1 MDFREVGSDN
11 TSISIDSLAGSDK
24 QDGYISGFVKQ
35 ERSGISEEID
45 LSSFKLPKLLPQ
57 RDTLL
62 KSEDLTSV
70 VERSS
75 QNASSSAFHLTSA
88 YHRST
93 GHNYGNFNN
102 TNRNGVFGETRGPFS
117 LAQWQEVELQALI
130 YRYIISGVRVP
141 PELLHPIRKGLN
153 SAGFSSFSRGLLK
166 TKTSKAIAWEFDNN
180 IQEWLL
186 MFTSLVLEGL
196 SSIFE
201 QLDYPLMGM
210 VMAITGFFVCI
221 VEIVLKA
228 RTERVTVEWKSSFP
242 WFYSHYPNYKLFGS
256 TILYFGLVAAIWQC
270 FHSSL
275 GYYYACKKMENPIRM
290 TITMFLF
297 CICLII
303 SRIMKK
309 YSNVPPSWTEDSC
322 T

>member
-93 GHNYGNFNN
+93 DKATIFGLSATPFSVIFFHFLADIVLIYLSGHNYGNFNN

-166 TKTSKAIAWEFDNN
+166 TKTKCLFE
-180 IQEWLL
+180 ELL
-186 MFTSLVLEGL
+186 TPYLFQAKQLPGNLTT
-196 SSIFE
+196 IFKS
-201 QLDYPLMGM
+201 
-210 VMAITGFFVCI
+210 GFLCSP
-221 VEIVLKA
+221 A
-228 RTERVTVEWKSSFP
+228 
-242 WFYSHYPNYKLFGS
+242 
-256 TILYFGLVAAIWQC
+256 
-270 FHSSL
+270 
-275 GYYYACKKMENPIRM
+275 
-290 TITMFLF
+290 
-297 CICLII
+297 
-303 SRIMKK
+303 
-309 YSNVPPSWTEDSC
+309 
-322 T
+322 